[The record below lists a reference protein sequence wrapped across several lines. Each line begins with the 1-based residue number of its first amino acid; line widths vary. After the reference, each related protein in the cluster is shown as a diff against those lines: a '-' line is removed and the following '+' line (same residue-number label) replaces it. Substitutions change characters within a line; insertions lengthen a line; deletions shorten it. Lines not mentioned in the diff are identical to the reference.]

1 MILQNNAQH
10 QLPDDGP
17 PAVLLVDRDQ
27 HLHPPPPRHL
37 QLTHRQVNSFLILI
51 ILVHL
56 LEVEGRGKGGCP
68 GARAPVL
75 LFSGDFSGSGTHFP
89 GSGIHFSGSGIHFPG
104 S

>member
-1 MILQNNAQH
+1 MILRNNAQH

-56 LEVEGRGKGGCP
+56 LEVEGRGKGADMLFGQIPFECASFFASKGLP
-68 GARAPVL
+68 L
-75 LFSGDFSGSGTHFP
+75 LLKHVKSET
-89 GSGIHFSGSGIHFPG
+89 
-104 S
+104 